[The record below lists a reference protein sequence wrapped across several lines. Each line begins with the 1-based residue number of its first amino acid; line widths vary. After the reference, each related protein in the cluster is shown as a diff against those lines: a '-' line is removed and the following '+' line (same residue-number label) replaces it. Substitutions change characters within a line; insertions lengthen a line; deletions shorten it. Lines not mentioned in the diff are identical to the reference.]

1 MNCNFMKTI
10 TRGKWIIHKIK
21 NIEKEGDF
29 VKVSTKGRYGLKA
42 MVDIAIYSNSEVVT
56 LKSISERQNISEGYL
71 EQIFSNLRKNG
82 LVIGRKGAQGGY
94 SLSKPINQLTIG
106 EILRALEGDLV
117 LVDVNNTNVIDDL
130 ENCINMNLWNEI
142 NKNINDYFDSIKL
155 EDLVNKYNN
164 RIDNFVYSI

>member
-1 MNCNFMKTI
+1 
-10 TRGKWIIHKIK
+10 
-21 NIEKEGDF
+21 
-29 VKVSTKGRYGLKA
+29 
-42 MVDIAIYSNSEVVT
+42 MVDIAVYSNSEVVT

-117 LVDVNNTNVIDDL
+117 LVDVNNTNLVDDL

-142 NKNINDYFDSIKL
+142 NKNINDYFDSINL
-155 EDLVNKYNN
+155 EDLVNKYKNG
-164 RIDNFVYSI
+164 IENFVYSI